1 MRRNVKELAKQAK
14 LSGICSEWYEELKE
28 IRNVEELATMY
39 IRGIDFCLS
48 NDFPSNEYLKR
59 FKGKFEPFGI
69 HLDED
74 FANINGRKIV
84 ILGKSSAKVDITE
97 FSVSEVFVKNAS
109 RLDVSASGHSFV
121 MIDAFDNS
129 EVFVSSFDEA
139 KIVVNKY
146 GNAKVTIVENAK
158 QSMIRIINKGK
169 KTY

>member
-1 MRRNVKELAKQAK
+1 
-14 LSGICSEWYEELKE
+14 
-28 IRNVEELATMY
+28 
-39 IRGIDFCLS
+39 
-48 NDFPSNEYLKR
+48 
-59 FKGKFEPFGI
+59 
-69 HLDED
+69 
-74 FANINGRKIV
+74 
-84 ILGKSSAKVDITE
+84 
-97 FSVSEVFVKNAS
+97 
-109 RLDVSASGHSFV
+109 